1 MPDNTIENF
10 ADLVAEVDTLRTNT
24 EASFTQVNA
33 SLT

>member
-24 EASFTQVNA
+24 EASFVA
-33 SLT
+33 IVKVL